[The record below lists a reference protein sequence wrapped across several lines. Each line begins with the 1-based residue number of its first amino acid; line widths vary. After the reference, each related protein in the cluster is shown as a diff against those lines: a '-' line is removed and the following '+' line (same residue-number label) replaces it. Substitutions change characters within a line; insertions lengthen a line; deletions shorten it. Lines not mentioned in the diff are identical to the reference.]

1 MTTEKLKELEDI
13 LFESLKKCNSGT
25 SWEGVTEIAKV
36 LIELEKLSRS

>member
-13 LFESLKKCNSGT
+13 LFESLKRCVSGT